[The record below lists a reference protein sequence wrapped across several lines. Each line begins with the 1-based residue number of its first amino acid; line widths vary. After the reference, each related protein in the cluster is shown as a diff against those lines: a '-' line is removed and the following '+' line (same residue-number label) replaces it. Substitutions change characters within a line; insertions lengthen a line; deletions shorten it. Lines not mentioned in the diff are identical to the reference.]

1 MPDFRSNSQVT
12 LKTVFTVAFG
22 FLAVVALVYFL
33 LRTQLSVT
41 LVLGA
46 ALIAVALNHAVEAL
60 EGRGLRRRWAVIAV
74 VLTLLLLVT
83 GLSFVIIPPVVSQ
96 AKMFIADAPSLW
108 DKLRHTRLFLFLDAR
123 FDLSGQL
130 KQAVPA
136 AAGAVAPVLVAIGG
150 VLSVLGAL
158 VTLMLLAIFMLL
170 FGGELI
176 EAALQEAS
184 SAANRER
191 YERIA
196 LKVYGSVGGYVGGL
210 ITICSINAI
219 LTTTFL
225 AVTGMPFFLPLG
237 ILSGTSSSIPYAG
250 PLVAGTTITLLALAT
265 GGPLKALITGI
276 YFVLYGQL
284 EGNLL
289 SPLIF
294 RRTVHIN
301 PLVTTLAILFMAEF
315 MGLPGAIIAVPAAAT
330 AQIVLREILAIRK
343 EQLARLAR
351 GP

>member
-1 MPDFRSNSQVT
+1 MADFRSNSQVT
-12 LKTVFTVAFG
+12 VKTVFTVAFG
-22 FLAVVALVYFL
+22 FLGVVALVYFL
-33 LRTQLSVT
+33 LRTQFSVT
-41 LVLGA
+41 LALGA

-60 EGRGLRRRWAVIAV
+60 EERGLRRRWAVLAV
-74 VLTLLLLVT
+74 VLTLLLLVI
-83 GLSFVIIPPVVSQ
+83 GLSFVIVPPVVAQ
-96 AKMFIADAPSLW
+96 ARMFITDAPTLW
-108 DKLRHTRLFLFLDAR
+108 DKLRHTRVFLFLDSR

-150 VLSVLGAL
+150 LLSVLGAL
-158 VTLMLLAIFMLL
+158 VTLILLAIFMLL

-176 EAALQEAS
+176 TAALQEA

-196 LKVYGSVGGYVGGL
+196 LKIYGSVGGYVGGL

-225 AVTGMPFFLPLG
+225 AITGMPFFLPLG
-237 ILSGTSSSIPYAG
+237 LLSGLSSAIPYAG
-250 PLVAGTTITLLALAT
+250 PIVAGVTVTLLALAT

-276 YFVLYGQL
+276 YFILYGQL
-284 EGNLL
+284 EGNVL

-315 MGLPGAIIAVPAAAT
+315 MGLAGAIIAVPAAAT